1 MKLFLAAILVVI
13 ASASAHAQSADDA
26 TGTGSNGSAAEPAPP
41 PPPADEHP
49 PDAGS
54 ASEPA
59 PAPDEPNKKKSKA
72 DKDWGE
78 SMQGDI
84 VDDEQ
89 EPQLASRG
97 MRFRWLFQTRYT
109 ETYQPYNDTTHYDLS
124 TLDGYQVNRIF
135 MRSTAKPRSWL
146 RMKLL
151 IDFADI
157 AHKTGAKALKLAY
170 ADIKLHPRVI
180 ATVGLFKR
188 TYSLTELTAIAKYE
202 LADVGPIDT
211 LIKDAELGGRDIG
224 AMLRVDPLA
233 KRRYLSVY
241 LAAMSGAVF
250 GDDARVDGILTGR
263 VTTEPIKHLTFGIDG
278 VYRRK
283 GQQVPAGFIP
293 TVGPGKAM
301 SADVMYD
308 GKRLALRGEWLW
320 GDRTDENHRGDD
332 LNGNG
337 GARTFM
343 GAWGIAGYK
352 LSAGKLAVLP
362 AARFEWLDADREHPV
377 GRRLYISGAMTV
389 MDKADQVRLLLD
401 VSRQQVQ
408 TGTIPLGQSLGLIDQ
423 SATIVNV
430 QVQIKI

>member
-1 MKLFLAAILVVI
+1 MKLLVVGILIVI

-26 TGTGSNGSAAEPAPP
+26 SSTGSAGSGS
-41 PPPADEHP
+41 D
-49 PDAGS
+49 GS

-59 PAPDEPNKKKSKA
+59 AAPEPAPPPAPPPEEPKKKKKA

-124 TLDGYQVNRIF
+124 TQDGYQVSRIF

-188 TYSLTELTAIAKYE
+188 TYSLTELTAISKFE
-202 LADVGPIDT
+202 LADDGPIDN
-211 LIKDAELGGRDIG
+211 LI
-224 AMLRVDPLA
+224 
-233 KRRYLSVY
+233 
-241 LAAMSGAVF
+241 
-250 GDDARVDGILTGR
+250 
-263 VTTEPIKHLTFGIDG
+263 
-278 VYRRK
+278 
-283 GQQVPAGFIP
+283 
-293 TVGPGKAM
+293 
-301 SADVMYD
+301 
-308 GKRLALRGEWLW
+308 
-320 GDRTDENHRGDD
+320 
-332 LNGNG
+332 
-337 GARTFM
+337 
-343 GAWGIAGYK
+343 
-352 LSAGKLAVLP
+352 
-362 AARFEWLDADREHPV
+362 
-377 GRRLYISGAMTV
+377 
-389 MDKADQVRLLLD
+389 
-401 VSRQQVQ
+401 
-408 TGTIPLGQSLGLIDQ
+408 
-423 SATIVNV
+423 
-430 QVQIKI
+430 

>member
-1 MKLFLAAILVVI
+1 MKLLVVGILIVI

-26 TGTGSNGSAAEPAPP
+26 SSTGSAGSGS
-41 PPPADEHP
+41 D
-49 PDAGS
+49 GS

-59 PAPDEPNKKKSKA
+59 AAPEPAPPPAPPPEEPKKKKKA

-124 TLDGYQVNRIF
+124 TQDGYQVSRIF

-188 TYSLTELTAIAKYE
+188 TYSLTELTAISKFE
-202 LADVGPIDT
+202 LADEGPIDS

-224 AMLRVDPLA
+224 AMLRVDPLP
-233 KRRYLSVY
+233 KRRHLSLF

-263 VTTEPIKHLTFGIDG
+263 VTTEPIKHLTFGVDG

-332 LNGNG
+332 LDGNG

-389 MDKADQVRLLLD
+389 MDKADQVRFLVD

-423 SATIVNV
+423 SATILNV

>member
-1 MKLFLAAILVVI
+1 MKLFFAAIVIVI
-13 ASASAHAQSADDA
+13 AGSVAHAQSADDPND
-26 TGTGSNGSAAEPAPP
+26 TGS
-41 PPPADEHP
+41 
-49 PDAGS
+49 AGS

-59 PAPDEPNKKKSKA
+59 PPPPPDEHATGSGSASEPAPPPPPDEPKKSKA

-124 TLDGYQVNRIF
+124 TQDGYQIYRIF
-135 MRSTAKPRSWL
+135 MRATSKPRSWL
-146 RMKLL
+146 RNKLL
-151 IDFADI
+151 VDFSELAR
-157 AHKTGAKALKLAY
+157 KTGAKALKLAY

-188 TYSLTELTAIAKYE
+188 TFSLTELTAIAKFE
-202 LADVGPIDT
+202 LADVGPIDS

-224 AMLRVDPLA
+224 AMLRVDPLP

-241 LAAMSGAVF
+241 VAAMSGAVF

-263 VTTEPIKHLTFGIDG
+263 VTTEPIKHLTFGVDG

-343 GAWGIAGYK
+343 GAWGIAAYK
-352 LSAGKLAVLP
+352 IPAGKLAVLP
-362 AARFEWLDADREHPV
+362 AARVEWLDADREHPV
-377 GRRLYISGAMTV
+377 GRRLYISGAINV
-389 MDKADQVRLLLD
+389 LDKADQVRVLLD

-408 TGTIPLGQSLGLIDQ
+408 AGTIPLGQSLGLIDQ
-423 SATIVNV
+423 NATIVNV

>member
-1 MKLFLAAILVVI
+1 MLI
-13 ASASAHAQSADDA
+13 ASSVAHAQSADGA
-26 TGTGSNGSAAEPAPP
+26 GSGGGSGSDGSASEPTPAPP
-41 PPPADEHP
+41 PPDEQ
-49 PDAGS
+49 AAGSGSGS

-59 PAPDEPNKKKSKA
+59 PAIEAPKHKKTKKKS
-72 DKDWGE
+72 DEDWGD

-89 EPQLASRG
+89 EPELASRG

-109 ETYQPYNDTTHYDLS
+109 ETYQPYNDTSHYDLS
-124 TLDGYQVNRIF
+124 TADGYRVQRVF
-135 MRSTAKPRSWL
+135 MRATAKPRSWL
-146 RMKLL
+146 RSKLL

-170 ADIKLHPRVI
+170 AEIKLHPRVI

-188 TYSLTELTAIAKYE
+188 TYSLTELTAISKFE
-202 LADVGPIDT
+202 LADVGPIDD

-224 AMLRVDPLA
+224 AMMRIDPLA
-233 KRRYLSVY
+233 KRRFLSIY
-241 LAAMSGAVF
+241 FAAMSGAEF
-250 GDDARVDGILTGR
+250 GDDARADGILTGR
-263 VTTEPIKHLTFGIDG
+263 ITTAPIKHLTFGIDG

-283 GQQVPAGFIP
+283 GQQVPPGFIP
-293 TVGPGKAM
+293 TVGAGKAM
-301 SADVMYD
+301 SADVMYV
-308 GKRLALRGEWLW
+308 GKRLAARGEWLW

-332 LNGNG
+332 LMGNG

-343 GAWGIAGYK
+343 GAWGIVGYK
-352 LSAGKLAVLP
+352 IPVDKLAVIP
-362 AARFEWLDADREHPV
+362 AARLEWLDADREHPI
-377 GRRLYISGAMTV
+377 GRRLYISGAITV
-389 MDKADQVRLLLD
+389 MDKADQVRMLLD

-408 TGTIPLGQSLGLIDQ
+408 AGTIPIGQSLGLLDQ